1 LKYRGLP
8 SLLDGT
14 KSRPKTQAGL
24 ETCDTFVRLFSKSEM
39 RSSLETCLRNL
50 SVLACAAAFVAF
62 PDVFDFAH
70 CLSVMLKRI
79 LTIACGVAL
88 GLCLVEGAA
97 RLASALGILPNR
109 DVRHAASY
117 VRDVM
122 SLVNDNYYDPQKAAA
137 PELARAALRGMV
149 ESLDPHS
156 EFMDAKD
163 FASLNEDMGSEFGGI
178 GAQVESRKGRVYV
191 VSTVKDSPGERA
203 GVRGGDE
210 IVSIDGA
217 RLDKPDIDSVVEK
230 LRGEPKTKV
239 TVGLFRASEK
249 REFAVTLTREK
260 IKNQSVTNIRVFAG
274 GVGYVRIEQFT
285 ERTGEEFFDA
295 LRQLADKNAA
305 SLIIDLRNNPGGV
318 LESAVDVA
326 EPFFKKGE
334 LIVYT
339 QGRAPADREEFR
351 SETDDAPITV
361 PVAVLINQNSASAA
375 EVVAGALKDT
385 SRAVIVG
392 ERSFGKG
399 SVQSIYNLNDGDGL
413 RLTTAR
419 YYTPGGE
426 TIHEHG
432 VAPQVEVVLTP
443 DEDDNIAMQLS
454 RPDLAGDPAAF
465 NERFEAPPLPDRQLQ
480 TAISVLQGVT
490 TLDR

>member
-1 LKYRGLP
+1 
-8 SLLDGT
+8 
-14 KSRPKTQAGL
+14 
-24 ETCDTFVRLFSKSEM
+24 
-39 RSSLETCLRNL
+39 
-50 SVLACAAAFVAF
+50 
-62 PDVFDFAH
+62 
-70 CLSVMLKRI
+70 MLKRI

-88 GLCLVEGAA
+88 GLCLAAGLATGVA
-97 RLASALGILPNR
+97 RLAVALGILP
-109 DVRHAASY
+109 DSDISHAASY

-122 SLVNDNYYDPQKAAA
+122 SLVSENYYDPQKAAA
-137 PELARAALRGMV
+137 PELAKAALHGMV

-156 EFMDAKD
+156 DFMDAKD

-191 VSTVKDSPGERA
+191 VSTVKDSPSERA
-203 GVRGGDE
+203 GIRGGDE

-217 RLDKPDIDSVVEK
+217 KLDKPDIDGVVGK
-230 LRGEPKTKV
+230 LRGEPRTKV
-239 TVGLFRASEK
+239 AVGLFRMSEK
-249 REFAVTLTREK
+249 REFTVTLTREK
-260 IKNQSVTNIRVFAG
+260 IKTQSVTNVRVLEG

-295 LRQLADKNAA
+295 LRQLADKNAT
-305 SLIIDLRNNPGGV
+305 SLIIDLRNNPGGI

-326 EPFFKKGE
+326 DPFFKKGE

-339 QGRAPADREEFR
+339 QGRAPADRGEFR
-351 SETDDAPITV
+351 GESDEKPITV
-361 PVAVLINQNSASAA
+361 PVAILINQNSASAA

-385 SRAVIVG
+385 GRAVIVG

-399 SVQSIYNLNDGDGL
+399 SVQSVYNLNNGDGL

-432 VAPQVEVVLTP
+432 VSPQVEVVLTP

-454 RPDLAGDPAAF
+454 RPELADAPAAF
-465 NERFEAPPLPDRQLQ
+465 KERFETAPVPDRQLQ
-480 TAISVLQGVT
+480 AAVGVLQGVT
-490 TLDR
+490 SLDRWEPRDPPPDHPAAADKDATAAHP